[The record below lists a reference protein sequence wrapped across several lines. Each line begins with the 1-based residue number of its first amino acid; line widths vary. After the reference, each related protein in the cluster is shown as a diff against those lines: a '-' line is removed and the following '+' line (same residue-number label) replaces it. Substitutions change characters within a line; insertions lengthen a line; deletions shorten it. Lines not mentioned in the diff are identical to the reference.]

1 MNSNQ
6 MRLENRSGN
15 QQQRQRPRCKQHVN
29 THTHT
34 LIQAHLLTLHTIC
47 RFYSWSAERKRCAAK
62 NENVTREAIGT
73 RTLTHFTQFTNPVVS
88 KWFSSEF
95 TYKHG

>member
-29 THTHT
+29 THT

-47 RFYSWSAERKRCAAK
+47 RFYSWSAERKRCAGK
-62 NENVTREAIGT
+62 DEKVTREANTFHSIY
-73 RTLTHFTQFTNPVVS
+73 Q
-88 KWFSSEF
+88 SSCF
-95 TYKHG
+95 